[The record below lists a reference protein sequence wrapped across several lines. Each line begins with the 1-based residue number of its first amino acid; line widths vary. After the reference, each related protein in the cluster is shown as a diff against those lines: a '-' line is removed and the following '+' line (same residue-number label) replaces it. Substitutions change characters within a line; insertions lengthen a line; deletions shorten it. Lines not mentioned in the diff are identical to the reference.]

1 MRDQPEVAREYLRR
15 LGRRL
20 ADGVTAAEEDIA
32 WTNAVF
38 LEADGQPAA
47 ALNALAGL
55 YDRLPDRMLLLTMD
69 PGRAPTMVRIA
80 LAAGD
85 RRRAEVVAT
94 AATRLADLNPA
105 VPSVAGAAA
114 HARGILRSDPA
125 ALRTAIGH
133 LRGSPRRLARAAA
146 LEDTAALVHRS
157 DDGAAAVDLLQ
168 QALHE
173 YTTAAADRAT
183 ARVEERLQVL
193 GGSRGTERAPAA
205 APVDSSGVGD
215 LSVAELR
222 VARLVALG
230 YKNRQIAGKL
240 MISPHTVDSHVR
252 HIFAK
257 LGVNSRVNV
266 AQIFASETGK
276 QQRQIP

>member
-1 MRDQPEVAREYLRR
+1 
-15 LGRRL
+15 
-20 ADGVTAAEEDIA
+20 
-32 WTNAVF
+32 
-38 LEADGQPAA
+38 
-47 ALNALAGL
+47 
-55 YDRLPDRMLLLTMD
+55 
-69 PGRAPTMVRIA
+69 
-80 LAAGD
+80 
-85 RRRAEVVAT
+85 
-94 AATRLADLNPA
+94 
-105 VPSVAGAAA
+105 VAGAAA

-157 DDGAAAVDLLQ
+157 GDGAAAVDLLQ